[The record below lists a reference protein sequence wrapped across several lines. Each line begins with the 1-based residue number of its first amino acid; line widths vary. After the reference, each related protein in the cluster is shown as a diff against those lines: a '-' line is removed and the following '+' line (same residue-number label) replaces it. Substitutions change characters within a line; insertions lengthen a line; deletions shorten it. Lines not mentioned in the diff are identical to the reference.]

1 MKISE
6 LYNAVAK
13 LGFMDSLEDISAF
26 FGAAN
31 RAMLQINA
39 LRPLT
44 AILEIY
50 HRGCENLAV
59 GATHDI
65 IMHTDS
71 EITIDCTSGSA
82 KAYYFEVN
90 GCGRCN
96 VEVYNSGESRW
107 EIIKEIGFDTKSFA
121 PKSGFFKDEDG
132 EFVTSPVRLR
142 FIGDYVYQIRNAAL
156 WGVLYSGNE
165 EDIPAFTE
173 YVRYDLREI
182 AEGFIELAD
191 NPFISSFTR
200 ITDDYIF
207 ESGAVLLLPRETA
220 RDVKIKYRKRPR
232 MLVYNDHPED
242 DNAQEIDLDPELA
255 ELMPLLTAVYVLADE
270 GDGKSEYYMQ
280 LYRERAAEIEIRKR
294 SRDGASYENVTGW

>member
-6 LYNAVAK
+6 LYDAVAK

-65 IMHTDS
+65 ISHLD
-71 EITIDCTSGSA
+71 EDVVFECSGRA
-82 KAYYFEVN
+82 KAYYFEVC
-90 GCGRCN
+90 GTGRC
-96 VEVYNSGESRW
+96 VIEIYDSERDKW
-107 EIIKEIGFDTKSFA
+107 EKRPVDFSTKIFE
-121 PKSGFFKDEDG
+121 PRRDFIKDEDG
-132 EFVTSPVRLR
+132 KFMDKPVRLR
-142 FIGDYVYQIRNAAL
+142 FQGEYAYQIRNVAL
-156 WGVLYSGNE
+156 WGTLYSPE
-165 EDIPAFTE
+165 ESDIPAFTE
-173 YVRYDLREI
+173 YVRYDLRDL

-200 ITDDYIF
+200 LTDRYIF
-207 ESGAVLLLPRETA
+207 ESESVLLLPPDVARE
-220 RDVKIKYRKRPR
+220 VKIKYKKRPR
-232 MLVYNDHPED
+232 VLVYADNPASD
-242 DNAQEIDLDPELA
+242 DEEIELDPELA
-255 ELMPLLTAVYVLADE
+255 ELLPLLTAVYVLQDE
-270 GDGKSEYYMQ
+270 GDGKSEYYLN
-280 LYRERAAEIEIRKR
+280 LYHERVGEIEMRKR
-294 SRDGASYENVTGW
+294 SREGGRYENVTGW